1 MKNSGSALLRE
12 SDTTSNNFPL
22 GLRVLI
28 VDHDQQSLQE
38 MEANLRRF
46 GYEGY
51 FLSLSFLL
59 KSARMAAILF
69 LSFFIEFKLRVSNG
83 RELAC

>member
-1 MKNSGSALLRE
+1 MFHMKNNGSALLRE
-12 SDTTSNNFPL
+12 SDTNFNNFPL
-22 GLRVLI
+22 GLSVLI

-38 MEANLRRF
+38 MEANLRSF

-51 FLSLSFLL
+51 F
-59 KSARMAAILF
+59 LF
-69 LSFFIEFKLRVSNG
+69 LSFFIEFKLQVSNG

>member
-1 MKNSGSALLRE
+1 MFHMKNSGSALLRE

-38 MEANLRRF
+38 MEANLRRC

-51 FLSLSFLL
+51 FLFLT
-59 KSARMAAILF
+59 
-69 LSFFIEFKLRVSNG
+69 FFIEFILQVSNG
-83 RELAC
+83 RELSC